1 MRIIIKNHF
10 LVLEIKNTS
19 VFFVI
24 WYENY
29 LVTKD
34 GKIYNVKK
42 KTLKKPTVN
51 SAGYDIIDLYADDY
65 KDEID
70 ETKYKRKRN
79 GLRKKF
85 RVHRLVAE
93 YYCSIPDG
101 YNINDLE
108 VNHKDKNRKN
118 NNYINL
124 EWVTSIENLKH
135 AHCKRI
141 AQYDDKGIII
151 QEYDSQVMASEK
163 TGINV
168 KNISS
173 ALRKNMKA
181 GGYIWKYV

>member
-1 MRIIIKNHF
+1 
-10 LVLEIKNTS
+10 
-19 VFFVI
+19 
-24 WYENY
+24 
-29 LVTKD
+29 
-34 GKIYNVKK
+34 
-42 KTLKKPTVN
+42 
-51 SAGYDIIDLYADDY
+51 
-65 KDEID
+65 
-70 ETKYKRKRN
+70 
-79 GLRKKF
+79 LRKKF